1 MDENEKNFATIS
13 LVIRTFLSKNRD
25 CLRLFHLFNL
35 EDKYTNIRRLFDPL
49 EREEL
54 KYQNDIS
61 RTDINHG

>member
-1 MDENEKNFATIS
+1 MKKILQQS
-13 LVIRTFLSKNRD
+13 HWLYVLFLSKNRD

-35 EDKYTNIRRLFDPL
+35 EDKYTNIRWLFDPL